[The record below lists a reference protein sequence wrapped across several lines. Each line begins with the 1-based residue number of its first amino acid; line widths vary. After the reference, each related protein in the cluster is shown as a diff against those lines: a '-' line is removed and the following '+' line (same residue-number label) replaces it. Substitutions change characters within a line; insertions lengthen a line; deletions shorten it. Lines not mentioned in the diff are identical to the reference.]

1 MFVGD
6 NINKLLLSLENIRIL
21 QFGEAFQP
29 WADPNYEGCL
39 FIPIPTLVSKP
50 KIPSEQ
56 QQQQSPDETT

>member
-29 WADPNYEGCL
+29 RADPNHEGNL
-39 FIPIPTLVSKP
+39 SIPIPYPGK
-50 KIPSEQ
+50 
-56 QQQQSPDETT
+56 